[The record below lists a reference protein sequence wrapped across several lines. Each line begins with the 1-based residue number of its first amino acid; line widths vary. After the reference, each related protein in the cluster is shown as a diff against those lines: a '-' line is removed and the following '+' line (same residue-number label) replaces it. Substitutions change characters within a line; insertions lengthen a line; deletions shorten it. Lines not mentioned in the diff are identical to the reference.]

1 MFEEL
6 DDLLSQ
12 NVTEDSWY
20 DDGYLI
26 AQDILNDFSK
36 AEWKHLNE
44 VILSKNIEWQ
54 KKIVYCLDNQLIE
67 EELNIICKLLQIED
81 KELLEMC
88 VDTLRSFDNTVG
100 HQFMKKNPQVIQMV
114 ENKIEGAGLVE
125 KKILENFIMI
135 FDK

>member
-26 AQDILNDFSK
+26 AQDILSEFSK
-36 AEWKHLNE
+36 DDWNYLNE
-44 VILSKNIEWQ
+44 LILSKNIEWQ

-67 EELNIICKLLQIED
+67 EELNVICKLLQIED

-88 VDTLRSFDNTVG
+88 VDSLRSFDNPVG

-114 ENKIEGAGLVE
+114 KNKIEGAGLVE
-125 KKILENFIMI
+125 KKILENFVMI